1 MSLNREFLILK
12 EQGRGRER
20 GGGWVGQ
27 QAVIFKVWVRFE
39 RDRVE
44 RQRERDMATKR
55 RRERAD
61 NKNPE
66 QSWVAQ
72 LVFDDLIDYAL

>member
-1 MSLNREFLILK
+1 
-12 EQGRGRER
+12 
-20 GGGWVGQ
+20 
-27 QAVIFKVWVRFE
+27 
-39 RDRVE
+39 VE
-44 RQRERDMATKR
+44 RQIERDIATKR
-55 RRERAD
+55 HRERAD

>member
-1 MSLNREFLILK
+1 M
-12 EQGRGRER
+12 
-20 GGGWVGQ
+20 GQ

-39 RDRVE
+39 RDRME
-44 RQRERDMATKR
+44 RQRERDIATKR

-72 LVFDDLIDYAL
+72 LVKNRFEKNTLDLVLRSCEIRSNKK

>member
-1 MSLNREFLILK
+1 MSLNREFLIFK
-12 EQGRGRER
+12 VQGRGRER

-27 QAVIFKVWVRFE
+27 QPVIFKVWVRFE

-44 RQRERDMATKR
+44 RQRERVIATKR
-55 RRERAD
+55 GRERAD

-72 LVFDDLIDYAL
+72 LVNNKSSKS